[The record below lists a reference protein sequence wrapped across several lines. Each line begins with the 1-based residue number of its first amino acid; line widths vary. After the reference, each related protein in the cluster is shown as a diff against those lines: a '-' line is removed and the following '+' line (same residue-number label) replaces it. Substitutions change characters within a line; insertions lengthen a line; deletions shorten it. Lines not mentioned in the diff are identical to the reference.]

1 MKVSELIE
9 QLQTIEDQGAEIRAT
24 TGYEIIP
31 IAGIAYEV
39 EKRRIILCDSES
51 LDVLKGNYNE

>member
-9 QLQTIEDQGAEIRAT
+9 QLNTIENQEAEVRAT
-24 TGYEIIP
+24 TGYEIVP
-31 IAGIAYEV
+31 IAGIAYDA

-51 LDVLKGNYNE
+51 LDVLRGEF